1 MRQLFLFALL
11 IAGLAGPAE
20 AETIRASV
28 NGLVCSFCAAG
39 IEKTFKALPAVDT
52 VRVDLDS
59 KLVTIGTKPDRTL
72 DDATVTKSIT
82 DAGYSVTDIRR
93 ED

>member
-1 MRQLFLFALL
+1 MKQLILFS
-11 IAGLAGPAE
+11 IFSAGLVGPAE

-39 IEKTFKALPAVDT
+39 IEKTFKALPEVDT

-59 KLVTIGTKPDRTL
+59 KLVTIGTRPDRTL
-72 DDATVTKSIT
+72 DDATITKSIT
-82 DAGYSVTDIRR
+82 DAGYSVTAIRR